1 MILLDNCLM
10 FDGVSSELHE
20 ACSIHIEDGVIRE
33 IGTSGRVSSSADVI
47 DMGGRFVM
55 PGLIDAHFHCYAFD
69 LSATVIDRNTPQ
81 LRALHAKVILEAT
94 LRRGFTTIR
103 DAAGGDISLA
113 RALQL
118 GLIDGPRLFYPGLSM
133 TQTGGHGDIRP
144 PDYHGPYSG
153 GSCPCATC
161 WAFGL
166 VVDGADEMRK
176 GVREQLRQGATQI
189 KLNVSGGVL
198 SPSDPY
204 WMNQFNDEEIR
215 VAVEE
220 AATRRTYVMAHALTN
235 EAVIRCLKNGVRSI
249 EHATILAADGARAI
263 VEHNAFVVPTLSI
276 GAAIVAAGPA
286 LGLSPD
292 SFAKATE
299 VVQHA
304 LNSLDLVRQAGAQ
317 IGFGTDLIGSLMDL
331 QLGEFRLRREVCQ
344 PIEIL
349 RSVTSV
355 NAALLQMEG
364 KLGTIAVGAHADL
377 LAIDGNPLQDILV
390 MEQPE
395 RFAMIMRAGKIIK
408 NAML

>member
-1 MILLDNCLM
+1 
-10 FDGVSSELHE
+10 
-20 ACSIHIEDGVIRE
+20 
-33 IGTSGRVSSSADVI
+33 
-47 DMGGRFVM
+47 
-55 PGLIDAHFHCYAFD
+55 
-69 LSATVIDRNTPQ
+69 
-81 LRALHAKVILEAT
+81 
-94 LRRGFTTIR
+94 
-103 DAAGGDISLA
+103 
-113 RALQL
+113 
-118 GLIDGPRLFYPGLSM
+118 
-133 TQTGGHGDIRP
+133 
-144 PDYHGPYSG
+144 
-153 GSCPCATC
+153 
-161 WAFGL
+161 
-166 VVDGADEMRK
+166 MRK

-235 EAVIRCLKNGVRSI
+235 EATIRCLKNGVRSI

-263 VEHNAFVVPTLSI
+263 VEHDAFVVPTLSI

-286 LGLSPD
+286 LGLRPD
-292 SFAKATE
+292 SLGKAIE

-304 LNSLDLVRQAGAQ
+304 LNSLDLVRQAGAK
-317 IGFGTDLIGSLMDL
+317 IGFGTDLIGPLMDL
-331 QLGEFRLRREVCQ
+331 QLGEFRLRSEVCQ

-377 LAIDGNPLQDILV
+377 LAIDGNPLEDILV

-395 RFAMIMRAGKIIK
+395 RFAMIMLAGKMIK
-408 NAML
+408 SSM